1 MSVTIVNRVLACSV
15 ALVCCLL
22 SSAVSGAATDVYTVM
37 IDGRPLSDN
46 PKDVGAVR
54 SRQVV
59 YVDAVLMTKA
69 FSGLLTFHQGGKV
82 LVISIEQRNATFTA
96 GHSSG
101 SPFIYNGDM
110 FVAANA
116 FARFTRSKISI
127 DPKGRVV
134 AFTTTH
140 PPAH

>member
-1 MSVTIVNRVLACSV
+1 MTIANRVLACCL
-15 ALVCCLL
+15 ALACSLL
-22 SSAVSGAATDVYTVM
+22 SPAASGAAADAYTVM

-54 SRQVV
+54 SGTIV

-82 LVISIEQRNATFTA
+82 LVVSIEHRNATFTA

-101 SPFIYNGDM
+101 SPFIYDGDM
-110 FVAANA
+110 FVPAAA
-116 FARFTRSKISI
+116 FARFTRSKIAI
-127 DPKGRVV
+127 DPMGRVV